1 VVVVGGGFAGLE
13 VARRLA
19 RAPVDIT
26 LLDRTNHH
34 TFQPLLYQVAT
45 AGLNPA
51 DIAAPIRRIL
61 RGQKNVTVLLADVLG
76 IDVDARELRLE
87 DDSRISYDY
96 LVVATGVTH
105 SYFGKDELAEFAP
118 GLKTVDDGLSI
129 RQRIFL
135 AFEEAERSADD
146 PKAVEAW
153 LSFVVVGAGPTG
165 VELAGALAEIARRT
179 LPREFRRMNPAK
191 ARVLLLEGGDRVL
204 PAYSAALSAKAE
216 RSLEK
221 LGVEV
226 RTRTRVE
233 GVDAEGVD
241 TDQGRIGARTVL
253 WAAGVA
259 GSPLARSLGV
269 PLDRA
274 GRVLVE
280 PTLSIP
286 GTTRSSSSAIWPTSS
301 KTASSYQG
309 SRLPR
314 RRARASSPRTSWP
327 RWRGAASALPL
338 RRQRHDGDHRSRRS
352 RRAHGQARALGARRL
367 ARVAVH
373 PHPVLDRLQEQADR
387 AHPVG
392 LGLPALR
399 PRLTPRA
406 RRRLVSFDRD
416 ARTVLARPNAE
427 PAGGLSRGAQPAGG
441 TSAPSSVRP
450 FTARFARRRM
460 SRWSDSSKL
469 IALKQARASIFLP
482 SPA

>member
-1 VVVVGGGFAGLE
+1 MTNDSVGGGVEGDGEAGAARARLAEPAPGRGATATSPRPRVVIVGGGFAGLE

-19 RAPVDIT
+19 RAPVDVT

-61 RGQKNVTVLLADVLG
+61 RDQRNVTVLLGDVL
-76 IDVDARELRLE
+76 DVDVAARELRLE
-87 DDSRISYDY
+87 DESRIDYDY

-146 PKAVEAW
+146 AKALEAW

-165 VELAGALAEIARRT
+165 VELAGALAEIAKRT
-179 LPREFRRMNPAK
+179 LPREFRRMNPAR

-204 PAYSAALSAKAE
+204 PAYSRELSAKAE

-226 RTRTRVE
+226 RTGTRVQ

-259 GSPLARSLGV
+259 GSPLAKSLGV

-286 GTTRSSSSAIWPTSS
+286 GHDEVFVVGDLAHVEQDGELVPGVAPAATQGARIV
-301 KTASSYQG
+301 ASNILATLSGKPRVPFRYVDKGMMATIGRAAAVARMGKLELSGLVAWLAWLFIHILFLIGFKNRLIVLIQWAWAYLRFDRG
-309 SRLPR
+309 SRLVHGGV
-314 RRARASSPRTSWP
+314 SS
-327 RWRGAASALPL
+327 
-338 RRQRHDGDHRSRRS
+338 RSIE
-352 RRAHGQARALGARRL
+352 
-367 ARVAVH
+367 
-373 PHPVLDRLQEQADR
+373 PPVLSSR
-387 AHPVG
+387 AVAHASPTSNTASV
-392 LGLPALR
+392 
-399 PRLTPRA
+399 
-406 RRRLVSFDRD
+406 
-416 ARTVLARPNAE
+416 AE
-427 PAGGLSRGAQPAGG
+427 PA
-441 TSAPSSVRP
+441 
-450 FTARFARRRM
+450 RR
-460 SRWSDSSKL
+460 
-469 IALKQARASIFLP
+469 
-482 SPA
+482 

>member
-1 VVVVGGGFAGLE
+1 VKRGPGTSGGAAGEVDAPRSRRSSSARQGSAEAARRPHVVVVGGGFAGLE
-13 VARRLA
+13 VSRRLA

-61 RGQKNVTVLLADVLG
+61 RGQENVTVLLADVLG
-76 IDVDARELRLE
+76 IDVDERELRLE
-87 DDSRISYDY
+87 DDSCISYDY

-118 GLKTVDDGLSI
+118 GLKTIDDGLSI

-146 PKAVEAW
+146 AKAVEAW

-165 VELAGALAEIARRT
+165 VELAGALAEIAKRT

-226 RTRTRVE
+226 RTRTRVL

-259 GSPLARSLGV
+259 GSPLAQALGV

-286 GTTRSSSSAIWPTSS
+286 GHDEVFVVGDLAHVEQDGELVPGVAPAATQGARVVAANIL
-301 KTASSYQG
+301 ASLDGAPRVPFRYVDKGMMATIGRAAAVARMGKLELSGLVAWLAWLFIHILFLIGFKNRLIVLIQWAWAYLRFDRG
-309 SRLPR
+309 SRLVHGGV
-314 RRARASSPRTSWP
+314 SSRSIEPPVLSSR
-327 RWRGAASALPL
+327 SA
-338 RRQRHDGDHRSRRS
+338 
-352 RRAHGQARALGARRL
+352 ALG
-367 ARVAVH
+367 
-373 PHPVLDRLQEQADR
+373 QQAELSR
-387 AHPVG
+387 Q
-392 LGLPALR
+392 
-399 PRLTPRA
+399 
-406 RRRLVSFDRD
+406 
-416 ARTVLARPNAE
+416 AE
-427 PAGGLSRGAQPAGG
+427 PAPPPR
-441 TSAPSSVRP
+441 
-450 FTARFARRRM
+450 
-460 SRWSDSSKL
+460 
-469 IALKQARASIFLP
+469 
-482 SPA
+482 